1 MERISSEETTATGAA
16 GLAART
22 FSKSASEAA
31 SQRRSV
37 STAKGTHPALRAR
50 SMTFT
55 DSATNRPDAKRSG
68 APSGSMAR
76 ARPTSCLGS
85 RSCPSVMDE
94 NGARYG
100 SPPAR
105 KDVCDLFM
113 GPSIR

>member
-16 GLAART
+16 GLAVCT
-22 FSKSASEAA
+22 FSKSTSEAA
-31 SQRRSV
+31 SQRASV

-76 ARPTSCLGS
+76 AQAHELLGVAQLPVGH
-85 RSCPSVMDE
+85 RRERRQIRV
-94 NGARYG
+94 A
-100 SPPAR
+100 PAR

>member
-1 MERISSEETTATGAA
+1 MHLFQEHFGGGEPARIGEHGE
-16 GLAART
+16 
-22 FSKSASEAA
+22 
-31 SQRRSV
+31 
-37 STAKGTHPALRAR
+37 GTHPALRAR

-76 ARPTSCLGS
+76 ARPTSCLGVAQLPVGH
-85 RSCPSVMDE
+85 RRERRQIRV
-94 NGARYG
+94 A
-100 SPPAR
+100 PAR